1 MPSYSLLISVF
12 LFAFL
17 LNVPLGY
24 WRQGYK
30 KLTFGWFYYTHL
42 SIPIIL
48 LVWANMGGGAEWI
61 LPSVTGALIGQF
73 LGSRIAQRW
82 RKPSWDMTL

>member
-17 LNVPLGY
+17 LNAPLGY

-30 KLTFGWFYYTHL
+30 KLTFGWFFYTQL

-48 LVWANMGGGAEWI
+48 LERANMGGGAESI
-61 LPSVTGALIGQF
+61 LSSVTGALIGQF
-73 LGSRIAQRW
+73 LGSRIAKHW
-82 RKPSWDMTL
+82 RKPSWGMTL